1 MLFISKRFVRYYDW
15 VSFFLVLTIAL
26 IGITFVYSATYKHC
40 AVDISIFFKKQL
52 FGLVSGICIYFFCSM
67 LDYRT
72 VCRVGF
78 FLYFASIGILIFT
91 MLKGS
96 MGMGAQR
103 WIDVGLF
110 KFQPSE
116 LSKLFFPMFITYYF
130 LNDQEITTPPQ
141 EAFIIPFLIMLVS
154 ALLVLKQPDLGTS
167 LILLFSGS
175 IMFWFIGLSKNFFIT
190 LGIIVLITTPISWQ
204 CLKTYQKKRI
214 LVFLGYGDSQKER
227 YQIEQSKIAVGS
239 GGFLGKGFLEGTQ
252 NKLSFLPESRT
263 DFIFSVIC
271 EEVGLAG
278 ASFLLFLYFLLFF
291 RLFLMI
297 GSLSTF
303 YPQLLCL
310 GLIMHIVFSTII
322 NIGMVLDLL
331 PVVGIPLPFASY
343 GITHLWIGF
352 ASLGCINSI
361 TSQRYVHDL

>member
-1 MLFISKRFVRYYDW
+1 MFFISRRFIRYFDW
-15 VSFFLVLTIAL
+15 ISFFLVLAIAL
-26 IGITFVYSATYKHC
+26 LGITFVYSATYK
-40 AVDISIFFKKQL
+40 VMSTDISIFFKKQL
-52 FGLVSGICIYFFCSM
+52 FGLLSGILIYFFCSM

-91 MLKGS
+91 MIKGS
-96 MGMGAQR
+96 VGMGAQR

-116 LSKLFFPMFITYYF
+116 LSKLFFPMFMTYYF
-130 LNDQEITTPPQ
+130 LNDEEVTQPPQ
-141 EAFIIPFLIMLVS
+141 KTFFVPFCIMLVS
-154 ALLVLKQPDLGTS
+154 AILILKQPDLGTS

-175 IMFWFIGLSKNFFIT
+175 IMFWHIGLSNKFFIT
-190 LGIIVLITTPISWQ
+190 AGIILLITTPISWQ
-204 CLKTYQKKRI
+204 FLKTYQKKRV
-214 LVFLGYGDSQKER
+214 LVFLGYGDSRKER

-239 GGFLGKGFLEGTQ
+239 GGFWGKGFLQGTQ

-271 EEVGLAG
+271 EEIGLAG
-278 ASFLLFLYFLLFF
+278 ASFLLFLYLMLFF

-297 GSLSTF
+297 NSLSTF

-310 GLIMHIVFSTII
+310 GLIMHIIFSTII

>member
-1 MLFISKRFVRYYDW
+1 MLFISRRFIRYFDW
-15 VSFFLVLTIAL
+15 ISFLLVLLIAI
-26 IGITFVYSATYKHC
+26 IGITFVYSATFKHSS
-40 AVDISIFFKKQL
+40 VDISIFFKKQL
-52 FGLVSGICIYFFCSM
+52 FGLISGVCIYFFCSM

-72 VCRVGF
+72 VCRIGY
-78 FLYFASIGILIFT
+78 FLYFASIGILICT
-91 MLKGS
+91 MIKGS
-96 MGMGAQR
+96 VGMGAQR
-103 WIDVGLF
+103 WINVGLF

-116 LSKLFFPMFITYYF
+116 LSKLFFPMFMTYYF
-130 LNDQEITTPPQ
+130 LNDQEVTQPPQ
-141 EAFIIPFLIMLVS
+141 KAFIAPFCIMLIS
-154 ALLVLKQPDLGTS
+154 AILILKQPDLGTC

-175 IMFWFIGLSKNFFIT
+175 VMFWFIGLSNKFFMYAGLI
-190 LGIIVLITTPISWQ
+190 LLITMPLSWK
-204 CLKTYQKKRI
+204 CLKTYQKKRV

-239 GGFLGKGFLEGTQ
+239 GGFWGKGFLQGTQ

-271 EEVGLAG
+271 EEMGLAG
-278 ASFLLFLYFLLFF
+278 ASFLLFLYFLLFL

-297 GSLSTF
+297 NSLSTF

-310 GLIMHIVFSTII
+310 GLIMHIIFSTFI

>member
-1 MLFISKRFVRYYDW
+1 MLFISKRFIRYFDW
-15 VSFFLVLTIAL
+15 ISFFLVLTISL

-52 FGLVSGICIYFFCSM
+52 FGLISGIIIYFFCSM
-67 LDYRT
+67 LDYRK
-72 VCRVGF
+72 VCRIGF
-78 FLYFASIGILIFT
+78 FLYFASIAILIAT
-91 MLKGS
+91 MIKGS
-96 MGMGAQR
+96 VGMGAQR

-130 LNDQEITTPPQ
+130 LNDEQVSQPTQ
-141 EAFIIPFLIMLVS
+141 DAFIKPFCIMLIS
-154 ALLVLKQPDLGTS
+154 ALLIIKQPDLGTG
-167 LILLFSGS
+167 LIILFSGS
-175 IMFWFIGLSKNFFIT
+175 IMLWFIGLSKNFFIA
-190 LGIIVLITTPISWQ
+190 LGLILIITTPISWQ
-204 CLKTYQKKRI
+204 FLKTYQKKRV
-214 LVFLGYGDSQKER
+214 LVFLGYGDNHKER

-239 GGFLGKGFLEGTQ
+239 GGFWGKGFLQGTQ

-271 EEVGLAG
+271 EEMGLAG
-278 ASFLLFLYFLLFF
+278 ATFLLFLYILLFL

-297 GSLSTF
+297 ASLSTF

>member
-1 MLFISKRFVRYYDW
+1 MLFISKRFARYFDW
-15 VSFFLVLTIAL
+15 VSFFLVLAIAM
-26 IGITFVYSATYKHC
+26 IGIVFVYSATYRHC
-40 AVDISIFFKKQL
+40 TDTSIFFKKQF
-52 FGLVSGICIYFFCSM
+52 FGLITGILIYFFCSF

-78 FLYFASIGILIFT
+78 FLYFISIGILIAT

-96 MGMGAQR
+96 IGMGAQR

-130 LNDQEITTPPQ
+130 LHDDEITLPPQ
-141 EAFIIPFLIMLVS
+141 KAFVIPFLIMLIS
-154 ALLVLKQPDLGTS
+154 AILILKQPDLGTC
-167 LILLFSGS
+167 LIILFSGLV
-175 IMFWFIGLSKNFFIT
+175 MFWFIGLSNKFFIT
-190 LGIIVLITTPISWQ
+190 VGILMLMSAPILWE
-204 CLKTYQKKRI
+204 CLKPYQKKRV
-214 LVFLGYGDSQKER
+214 LVFLGYGQMQKER

-239 GGFLGKGFLEGTQ
+239 GGFLGKGYLKGTQ

-278 ASFLLFLYFLLFF
+278 ALFLILLFLALFF

-297 GSLSTF
+297 NSISTF

-310 GLIMHIVFSTII
+310 GLMMHIVFSTII
-322 NIGMVLDLL
+322 NMGMVLDLL
-331 PVVGIPLPFASY
+331 PVVGIPLPFVSY

-361 TSQRYVHDL
+361 TSQRYVDDL

>member
-1 MLFISKRFVRYYDW
+1 MLFISKRFIRYFDW
-15 VSFFLVLTIAL
+15 LSFFLVLAIAI
-26 IGITFVYSATYKHC
+26 IGITFVYSATYKQS
-40 AVDISIFFKKQL
+40 AVDLSIFFKKQL
-52 FGLVSGICIYFFCSM
+52 FGLISGIGIYFFCSM

-78 FLYFASIGILIFT
+78 FLYFISIGILIFT
-91 MLKGS
+91 MIKGS
-96 MGMGAQR
+96 VGMGAQR
-103 WIDVGLF
+103 WIDIGLF

-130 LNDQEITTPPQ
+130 LNDKEITQPPQ
-141 EAFIIPFLIMLVS
+141 TAFIQPFIIMLIS
-154 ALLVLKQPDLGTS
+154 AILILKQPDLGTS

-175 IMFWFIGLSKNFFIT
+175 VMFWFIGLSKNFFI
-190 LGIIVLITTPISWQ
+190 LAGLLLVITTPISWQ
-204 CLKTYQKKRI
+204 FLKTYQKKRV
-214 LVFLGYGDSQKER
+214 LVFLGYGDRQKER
-227 YQIEQSKIAVGS
+227 YQIEQSKIAIGS
-239 GGFLGKGFLEGTQ
+239 GGFFGKGFLQGTQ

-271 EEVGLAG
+271 EEIGFAG
-278 ASFLLFLYFLLFF
+278 ALCLLLLYIFLFF
-291 RLFLMI
+291 RLFIMM
-297 GSLSTF
+297 GNLSTF

-310 GLIMHIVFSTII
+310 GLIMHIIFSTII

-361 TSQRYVHDL
+361 TCQRYVHDL